1 MKNLLLFLAIILS
14 GNLFAQEKP
23 KEVKQETEVKTITTK
38 DENKTTEKK
47 IKVVTRETNSVEL
60 DDKDKNKTN
69 QDRIEATKKVKKT
82 VFVDN
87 DSDDN
92 YDFLT
97 EETYY
102 VLGDE
107 KYMFTP
113 NKRGFDIA
121 FDKNK
126 ENNKFNKVGK
136 AWSTSTNN
144 YYILNG
150 DMHSGIGYFD
160 AKGNFAIEY
169 YNKDTD
175 EVEVKTYMKN

>member
-1 MKNLLLFLAIILS
+1 MKNLLVLIAIILS
-14 GNLFAQEKP
+14 GNLFSQEKP
-23 KEVKQETEVKTITTK
+23 TEVKKETEVKTITTK
-38 DENKTTEKK
+38 DANKTTEKK
-47 IKVVTRETNSVEL
+47 IKVVTTETASVEL

-69 QDRIEATKKVKKT
+69 QDRIEATKKVTKT
-82 VFVDN
+82 VFIDSDN
-87 DSDDN
+87 DGN

-97 EETYY
+97 EETHY

-126 ENNKFNKVGK
+126 ENNHFNKVGK
-136 AWSTSTNN
+136 AWATSTKN

-160 AKGNFAIEY
+160 ANGNFAIES

-175 EVEVKTYMKN
+175 QVEIKTYIRN